1 MPTLGLFFYVGVCST
16 CDRMCWSEG
25 CRPAGA
31 WLSLA
36 LSRASCDCMPGLTM
50 IVLVRSKTR

>member
-36 LSRASCDCMPGLTM
+36 LS
-50 IVLVRSKTR
+50 